1 MFSNKLFHFSYE
13 ILNVPSEKISFL
25 WNFCHLFPV
34 LFYEWNTSINDS
46 YQFLG
51 FFLRIISW
59 KEPSLFNG
67 LPLLPP
73 PPTHYG
79 KPFLWHK
86 KTLFKVYGI
95 IVSLN
100 WILTTQ
106 ILQSKVLILIL
117 VYGQIWL
124 SRGRLW
130 STTLARRQSWLL
142 DVNRCTL
149 NLIQSSL

>member
-1 MFSNKLFHFSYE
+1 M
-13 ILNVPSEKISFL
+13 

-34 LFYEWNTSINDS
+34 LLYEWNTSINDS
-46 YQFLG
+46 YQFFG

-59 KEPSLFNG
+59 KEPSLFNE
-67 LPLLPP
+67 PPWLPP
-73 PPTHYG
+73 PLPTQCG

-86 KTLFKVYGI
+86 KTLLKVYGI
-95 IVSLN
+95 TVSLN
-100 WILTTQ
+100 WILITQ

-130 STTLARRQSWLL
+130 STTLVRRQSWLL
-142 DVNRCTL
+142 DVNHCTL